1 MTTSSPAAASTPT
14 TSTHWSVWLG
24 RVLSGLIVA
33 ALAFSA
39 VAKLGHSP
47 EVVQGF
53 ERFGYPAS
61 VIFTIGV
68 VEILC
73 ALLYAVP
80 QTAVLGAIL
89 VTGYLGG
96 ATATH
101 VRISD
106 AFIAPVIMGVVAW
119 AGLFLRDARL
129 RALLPLRR
137 LS

>member
-1 MTTSSPAAASTPT
+1 MTTSSPTAASTPT

-24 RVLSGLIVA
+24 RV
-33 ALAFSA
+33 FSA
-39 VAKLGHSP
+39 LVVAGLGASAAMKLSQSP
-47 EVVQGF
+47 EVIKGF
-53 ERFGYPAS
+53 ESAGYPAS
-61 VIFTIGV
+61 VLVTIGV
-68 VEILC
+68 VELLC
-73 ALLYAVP
+73 ALIYAVP

-101 VRISD
+101 VRLSD
-106 AFIAPVIMGVVAW
+106 AFVAPVLMGVVAW